1 MDTDL
6 CQQFF
11 YQPLVVTLMG
21 LIIILLSI
29 IILQIYTESERCK
42 SFADKL
48 EKEGLFL
55 PGPDYVP
62 Q

>member
-11 YQPLVVTLMG
+11 FQPLVITLLT
-21 LIIILLSI
+21 LITILLSV

-48 EKEGLFL
+48 DKEGLFL